1 MKKILVS
8 LLAIA
13 MLFAF
18 TACNNENGEPAA
30 QITNAKELA
39 DFAAQTGDFEGK
51 TNAKLS
57 GTITLE
63 NTVSFT
69 KPGLTLGAEDGAKIV
84 AGETGGT
91 ESEPVTLLSIDA
103 DKITFNDVVIEA
115 TGTQC
120 TYAVAINANDFTY
133 NRGSITGEYN
143 DTNADTKYEY
153 SSVNMGIAVAA
164 GTTGTTV
171 NGTTLKACWSPV
183 YSSSADVEL
192 TNLVYESGI
201 EFEVAD
207 AEKTVVK
214 GCTQLTEGKTYDAS
228 FNVMTTYDTTEEVA
242 KAVLDAF
249 LKNNEGL
256 KARLDGTAYP
266 AEEA

>member
-57 GTITLE
+57 GTITLKD
-63 NTVSFT
+63 TVSFA

-120 TYAVAINANDFTY
+120 TYAVAVNANDFTY
-133 NRGSITGEYN
+133 NRGSITGEYKE
-143 DTNADTKYEY
+143 TY

-164 GTTGTTV
+164 GT
-171 NGTTLKACWSPV
+171 
-183 YSSSADVEL
+183 
-192 TNLVYESGI
+192 
-201 EFEVAD
+201 
-207 AEKTVVK
+207 
-214 GCTQLTEGKTYDAS
+214 
-228 FNVMTTYDTTEEVA
+228 
-242 KAVLDAF
+242 
-249 LKNNEGL
+249 
-256 KARLDGTAYP
+256 
-266 AEEA
+266 

>member
-13 MLFAF
+13 LLFAF

-30 QITNAKELA
+30 QITNAEELA

-57 GTITLE
+57 GTITLKD
-63 NTVSFT
+63 TVSFA
-69 KPGLTLGAEDGAKIV
+69 KPGLTLGSEDGAKIV

-103 DKITFNDVVIEA
+103 AEITFNDVVIEA

-120 TYAVAINANDFTY
+120 TYAVAVNANDFTY
-133 NRGSITGEYN
+133 NRGSITGEYKE
-143 DTNADTKYEY
+143 TY

-171 NGTTLKACWSPV
+171 SGTTLKACWSPV

-192 TNLVYESGI
+192 TNLIYESGI

-207 AEKTVVK
+207 AEKTDVK

-228 FNVMTTYDTTEEVA
+228 FNVMTKYGTTEEVA

-266 AEEA
+266 PAEEA

>member
-57 GTITLE
+57 GTITLKD
-63 NTVSFT
+63 TVSFT
-69 KPGLTLGAEDGAKIV
+69 ESGLTLGAEDGAKIV

-120 TYAVAINANDFTY
+120 TYAVAVNANDFAY
-133 NRGSITGEYN
+133 NRGSITGEYKE
-143 DTNADTKYEY
+143 TY

-192 TNLVYESGI
+192 TSLVYESGI
-201 EFEVAD
+201 EFEFAD

-228 FNVMTTYDTTEEVA
+228 FNVMTTYGTTEEVA

-256 KARLDGTAYP
+256 KARLDGNAYP
-266 AEEA
+266 ADEA

>member
-57 GTITLE
+57 GTITLKD
-63 NTVSFT
+63 TVSFA

-103 DKITFNDVVIEA
+103 AEITFNDVVIEA

-120 TYAVAINANDFTY
+120 TYAVAVNANDFTY
-133 NRGSITGEYN
+133 NRGSITGEYKE
-143 DTNADTKYEY
+143 TY

-192 TNLVYESGI
+192 TNLIYESGI

-228 FNVMTTYDTTEEVA
+228 FNVMTEYGTTEEVA

-256 KARLDGTAYP
+256 NARLDGNAYTVS
-266 AEEA
+266 EEA

>member
-30 QITNAKELA
+30 QITNADELA
-39 DFAAQTGDFEGK
+39 AFAAQTGDFEGK

-57 GTITLE
+57 GTITLKS
-63 NTVSFT
+63 TVSFT
-69 KPGLTLGAEDGAKIV
+69 KSGLTLGAEDGAKIV

-120 TYAVAINANDFTY
+120 TYAVAVNANGFAY
-133 NRGSITGEYN
+133 NGGSITGEYKE
-143 DTNADTKYEY
+143 TY

-256 KARLDGTAYP
+256 KARLDGNAYP

>member
-1 MKKILVS
+1 MKKILIS

-57 GTITLE
+57 GTITLKD
-63 NTVSFT
+63 TVSFT
-69 KPGLTLGAEDGAKIV
+69 ESGLTLGAEKDAKIV

-120 TYAVAINANDFTY
+120 TYAVAVNANDFAY
-133 NRGSITGEYN
+133 NRGSITGEYKK
-143 DTNADTKYEY
+143 TY

-164 GTTGTTV
+164 
-171 NGTTLKACWSPV
+171 V

-192 TNLVYESGI
+192 TSLVYESGI

-266 AEEA
+266 GEEA